1 MYLSSGPGFRRSE
14 SDQYRHPRLS
24 MKEHSVIETSPSS
37 SDKIGA
43 MAVHVAGIFL
53 GPIPSLIVYL
63 AVNDNPWLKEQARNA
78 LNFQLTM
85 LIVFI
90 IGIVLKVIGI
100 GFLIVWA
107 VEIANIVFS
116 IIAALKANQGETY
129 KYPLSVDLIKA

>member
-1 MYLSSGPGFRRSE
+1 
-14 SDQYRHPRLS
+14 
-24 MKEHSVIETSPSS
+24 
-37 SDKIGA
+37 